1 MKSRLGSLAPVR
13 SILEGGFVCKATG
26 WLVFPEA
33 PPCLPWPRLGLAELF
48 DVGGDHL
55 GQGFKEQELQF
66 LEPRDR
72 AVVLGASYKER
83 AQSLGCLSWKKA
95 PPRICFPR
103 SQSQAF
109 WGCCSVQCWEA
120 GVSPG
125 AWGRDQSRPQPFGG
139 ARSVS

>member
-33 PPCLPWPRLGLAELF
+33 PLCLSWTRLGLAELF

-72 AVVLGASYKER
+72 AVVLVLLIRKEPSPWVVSAGRRHLPGFASPEVR
-83 AQSLGCLSWKKA
+83 AKHS
-95 PPRICFPR
+95 
-103 SQSQAF
+103 
-109 WGCCSVQCWEA
+109 
-120 GVSPG
+120 
-125 AWGRDQSRPQPFGG
+125 GG
-139 ARSVS
+139 AVLCSAGRQV